1 MKMKKTLFLIVLMVL
16 GTMTLYAQK
25 ENGSSGKT
33 SNYGK
38 MFNPKTI
45 ETFDASVA
53 SILTIYEAQKS
64 TYGIHL
70 EVKSNQG
77 VIPVHLGPSWYIDNQ
92 NVLFSIGDTLSI
104 TGSRITYEGAP
115 AIIAM
120 EVQKNENVLLLRD
133 KNGFPHWRGWQK
145 KNKRNKKFKS

>member
-1 MKMKKTLFLIVLMVL
+1 MKKTLFLIAFAVM
-16 GTMTLYAQK
+16 GAMALYAQK
-25 ENGSSGKT
+25 GDGSANKT

-45 ETFDASVA
+45 ETFEASVT

-70 EVKSNQG
+70 EVKNDQG
-77 VIPVHLGPSWYIDNQ
+77 VIPVHLGPSWYIDDQ
-92 NVLFSIGDTLSI
+92 DVIFSIGDTLSI
-104 TGSRITYEGAP
+104 TGSRITYEGTP

-120 EVQKNENVLLLRD
+120 EVKINEVVLPLRNQ
-133 KNGFPHWRGWQK
+133 NGIPNWRGWQK
-145 KNKRNKKFKS
+145 KNARNKRNKSQ